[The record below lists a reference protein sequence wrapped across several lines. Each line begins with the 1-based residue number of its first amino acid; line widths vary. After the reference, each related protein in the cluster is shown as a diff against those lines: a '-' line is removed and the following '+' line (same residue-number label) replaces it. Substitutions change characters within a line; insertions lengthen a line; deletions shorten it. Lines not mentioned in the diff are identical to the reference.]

1 MHEWAIANAIIREIE
16 RSIRSSPNIRRVRIV
31 LGELQNIDEAVLR
44 QYLDMM
50 MGEVA
55 PGVEYEIDHEE
66 AVFECLRCGYRW
78 TLRDVNLSDEERE
91 AIHFV
96 PEAVHAYVRCPKC
109 GSRDYRVVKG
119 RGVRLVYE
127 VGENA

>member
-1 MHEWAIANAIIREIE
+1 MHEWAIANAIIRELE
-16 RSIRSSPNIRRVRIV
+16 RSLRSSPNIRKVRIV

-66 AVFECLRCGYRW
+66 AVFECLRCGHRW

-96 PEAVHAYVRCPKC
+96 PEAVHAYVKCPKC